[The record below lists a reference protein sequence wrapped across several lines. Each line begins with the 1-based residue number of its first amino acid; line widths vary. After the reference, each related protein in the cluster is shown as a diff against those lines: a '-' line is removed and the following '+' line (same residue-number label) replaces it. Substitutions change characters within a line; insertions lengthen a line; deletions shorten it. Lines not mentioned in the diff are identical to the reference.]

1 MWLPKTQNCNVWVIF
16 LFPSIF
22 LSCSLPLVFV
32 KMPAQVSYF
41 ENITLRPVSEGG
53 HQKQQSAKEHIRGLA
68 RKRQRSG
75 VTYHT
80 PPAPSGIFS

>member
-1 MWLPKTQNCNVWVIF
+1 ML
-16 LFPSIF
+16 
-22 LSCSLPLVFV
+22 
-32 KMPAQVSYF
+32 AQVSYF